1 MQVLN
6 AARYNAGMNSR
17 PPIVTLLTDFGE
29 NDSYVGA
36 MKGVL
41 LSIVPNAKLVDIS
54 HQVGPQDVQQA
65 AGILS
70 AVYKYY
76 PPHTVH
82 LVVVDPGVGTSRRPI
97 ALQTGRGRFV
107 APDNGVLTHI
117 LRKAESWQAVALENP
132 DYWLPDPSQTFH
144 GRDIFSPVAAH
155 LAAGVPLSDLGPAV
169 DDLVTIQ
176 IPPLARVPGGVKG
189 EVVRIDHFGNVLTNI
204 QSLTWVEDTTLEFK
218 PPDERLT
225 LPEPIRFAS
234 GEARV
239 TFSWRTLEGIR
250 RTYGEAHTGDTL
262 ALVGSAGELEISVNQ
277 GNAADKLAIQVG
289 DPVTLMF
296 ER

>member
-1 MQVLN
+1 
-6 AARYNAGMNSR
+6 MNHT

-41 LSIVPNAKLVDIS
+41 LSILPDARLVDIS

-65 AGILS
+65 AGIIS
-70 AVYKYY
+70 AIYKYY
-76 PPHTVH
+76 PSHTVH
-82 LVVVDPGVGTSRRPI
+82 LIVVDPGVGTTRRPI
-97 ALQTGRGRFV
+97 AVQTDRGRFV
-107 APDNGVLTHI
+107 APDNGVLTHV
-117 LRKAESWQAVALENP
+117 LRKASSWQAVALENSG
-132 DYWLPDPSQTFH
+132 YWLPEPSQTFH

-155 LAAGVPLSDLGPAV
+155 LASGVSLSDLGPSI

-204 QSLTWVEDTTLEFK
+204 QSLTWVDDTTLEFK

-225 LPEPIRFAS
+225 LPEPISFTAS
-234 GEARV
+234 SARV
-239 TFSWRTLEGIR
+239 TFSWRTLDGIR

-262 ALVGSAGELEISVNQ
+262 ALVGSSSELEVSVNQ

-289 DPVTLMF
+289 DPVTLLF
-296 ER
+296 DQ

>member
-1 MQVLN
+1 
-6 AARYNAGMNSR
+6 MNHT

-41 LSIVPNAKLVDIS
+41 LSILPDARLVDIS

-65 AGILS
+65 AGIIS
-70 AVYKYY
+70 AIYKYY

-82 LVVVDPGVGTSRRPI
+82 LIVVDPGVGTTRRPI
-97 ALQTGRGRFV
+97 AVQTDRGRFV
-107 APDNGVLTHI
+107 APDNGVLTHV
-117 LRKAESWQAVALENP
+117 LRKASSWQAVALENS
-132 DYWLPDPSQTFH
+132 DYWLPEPSQTFH

-155 LAAGVPLSDLGPAV
+155 LASGVSLSDLGPSI

-204 QSLTWVEDTTLEFK
+204 QSLTWVDDTTLEFK

-225 LPEPIRFAS
+225 LPEPISFTAS
-234 GEARV
+234 SARV
-239 TFSWRTLEGIR
+239 TFSWRTLDGLQ
-250 RTYGEAHTGDTL
+250 RTYGEAPSGDTL
-262 ALVGSAGELEISVNQ
+262 ALVGSSGELEVSVNQ

-289 DPVTLMF
+289 DPVTLLF
-296 ER
+296 NQ

>member
-1 MQVLN
+1 MDHK
-6 AARYNAGMNSR
+6 

-41 LSIVPNAKLVDIS
+41 LSIVPDARLVDIS
-54 HQVGPQDVQQA
+54 HQVGPQGVQQA

-70 AVYKYY
+70 AIYKYY

-82 LVVVDPGVGTSRRPI
+82 LIVVDPGVGTTRRAI
-97 ALQTGRGRFV
+97 ALQTNRGRFV

-117 LRKAESWQAVALENP
+117 FRKAESWQAVALENP

-155 LAAGVPLSDLGPAV
+155 LAAGVSLSDLGPAV

-204 QSLTWVEDTTLEFK
+204 QSLTWVDESTLEFK
-218 PPDERLT
+218 PSDERLS
-225 LPEPIRFAS
+225 LSEPIRFAAS
-234 GEARV
+234 TARV
-239 TFSWRTLEGIR
+239 TFSWRTLDGLR
-250 RTYGEAHTGDTL
+250 RAYGEASIGDTL
-262 ALVGSAGELEISVNQ
+262 ALVGSSGELEISVNQ

-296 ER
+296 GM